1 MDYVVGRPKRGKG
14 VCVLG
19 GIVGMER
26 PYELQQGM
34 QLAPSWPKDARFK
47 MDDDLPRDTKLEDFL
62 NNLPSV
68 LVVSERVRA
77 FLEAEKVKLIEFL
90 PVTILNHKGRSEKAP
105 YFIANCTENQD
116 CIDESKATFKPNA
129 IDPDVWISVQNIV
142 LDPKKLD
149 PELRLFRLKRY
160 SKLDVW
166 REDLAKKAM
175 AQGFTGRKFIPLSEF
190 EA

>member
-1 MDYVVGRPKRGKG
+1 MDYVVGRPRRGKG

-19 GIVGMER
+19 GIIGMER
-26 PYELQQGM
+26 PYEIQEGV
-34 QLAPSWPKDARFK
+34 QLASSWSKDARFK
-47 MDDDLPRDTKLEDFL
+47 MDDDMPRDTKLEDFL

-68 LVVSERVRA
+68 LVVSERVRT
-77 FLEAEKVKLIEFL
+77 FLEAENVKLIEFL
-90 PVTILNHKGRSEKAP
+90 PVTILNHKGRPEKAP
-105 YFIANCTENQD
+105 YFIANCTANQD

-129 IDPDVWISVQNIV
+129 INPDIWISVQNIV

-149 PELRLFRLKRY
+149 PELKLFRLKRY
-160 SKLDVW
+160 STLDVW

-175 AQGFTGRKFIPLSEF
+175 EQGFTGRKFIPLSEF